1 MLAEERQQRIAE
13 TLRERGTLR
22 VVDLAEQFGVSRE
35 TIRRD
40 LAELESKGLG
50 RKVHGGVMLDQPRSA
65 EPPYSDRSVSQVE
78 AKRAIGRAAAA
89 MIQDGES
96 ILLDLGTTTLEVAR
110 HLRGRRNLTVLT
122 NSLPAAMALVEE
134 PGITVFLTGGQLRP
148 GDLSLSG
155 TRARD
160 ALNDF
165 YVDRAVVGAGGISVE
180 TGLTDYHVEESA
192 VRRLMIQRAREVMV
206 VADHTKFGVT
216 AFAAVCR
223 PDEMDYIVTDA
234 AVDAHVVEAFEAIGV
249 TVTVVEADE
258 G

>member
-1 MLAEERQQRIAE
+1 MLAEERQQKIAE
-13 TLRERGTLR
+13 ILRQRGTLR
-22 VVDLAEQFGVSRE
+22 VVDLADQFSVSRE

-40 LAELESKGLG
+40 LAELEAQGLG
-50 RKVHGGVMLDQPRSA
+50 RKVHGGVVLDHPRSA
-65 EPPYSDRSVSQVE
+65 EPSYSDRAVSEVA

-96 ILLDLGTTTLEVAR
+96 VLLDLGTTTLEVAR
-110 HLRGRRNLTVLT
+110 HLKGRRNITVLT

-134 PGITVFLTGGQLRP
+134 PGVTVFLTGGQLRP

-155 TRARD
+155 SRAKD

-165 YVDRAVVGAGGISVE
+165 YVDRAVVGAGGLGVE
-180 TGLTDYHVEESA
+180 TGLTDYHVEEAA
-192 VRRLMIQRAREVMV
+192 VRRLMIQRAHQVMV

-216 AFAAVCR
+216 AFASVCR
-223 PDEMDYIVTDA
+223 ADEIDHIVTDA
-234 AVDAHVVEAFEAIGV
+234 AVDAHYVEALESAGV
-249 TVTVVEADE
+249 SVVVVDAAE